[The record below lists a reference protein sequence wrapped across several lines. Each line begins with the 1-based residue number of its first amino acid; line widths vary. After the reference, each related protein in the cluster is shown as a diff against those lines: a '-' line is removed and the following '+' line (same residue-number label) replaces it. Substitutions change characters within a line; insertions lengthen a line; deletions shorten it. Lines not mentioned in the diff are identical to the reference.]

1 MKNEDVLWRLEHTIN
16 TFECLRD
23 DNLRVYE
30 THEDGYFEGKAQA
43 YDLAVHNLNNVL
55 LAISGRQ

>member
-1 MKNEDVLWRLEHTIN
+1 MLEHTIN

-30 THEDGYFEGKAQA
+30 THKDGYFKGKAQA

-55 LAISGRQ
+55 LDIAGGQ

>member
-30 THEDGYFEGKAQA
+30 TYEDGYFKGKAQA

>member
-1 MKNEDVLWRLEHTIN
+1 MKNEDVLWMLEHTIN

-30 THEDGYFEGKAQA
+30 THEDDYFEGKAQA
-43 YDLAVHNLNNVL
+43 YDLVVHNLNNVL
-55 LAISGRQ
+55 LEIAGRQ